1 MPLLQLN
8 LTQTRLDSQQCEALS
23 NGLTQLMSEILRKR
37 KDLTVLSIHESTP
50 VNWTVG
56 ARALSMNQWCASL
69 IVYIT
74 DGTNTDEEISEFIS
88 SADSLIKEVMTTPA
102 SAPVYIVIN
111 QIDSNCWGYDGQTQL
126 ARKLGSA

>member
-23 NGLTQLMSEILRKR
+23 SGLTQLMSEILRKR

-56 ARALSMNQWCASL
+56 ARTLSMNQWCASL

-111 QIDSNCWGYDGQTQL
+111 QIDSNCWGYDGQTQR